1 MKNEKRGFCAGIF
14 SESLITQKYAA
25 GYVLLTVIA
34 VLLFLVS
41 FLSGRALS
49 SQYCSAM
56 DDLLELNN
64 LFVAV
69 ENTNQAVYDYNL
81 YLSPLSGE
89 TYTQEREKTRRI
101 LEEILRRMDQSYS
114 REVTDLCYIVDSYL
128 DKSDLLIEDISQFR
142 AAGSSGDREDLVDA
156 YMETQQLIAYI
167 NQNFQEV
174 YIGKLETTQQMQHR
188 IEWIQT
194 ILSVLQIAM
203 LVLAMAVSTFF
214 YQRVVRGMSQSVNK
228 LIDFASG
235 ITKNLT
241 FREHIH
247 IDTGDELTVFA
258 NAFNEMMDTIHAQ
271 MAQIEAD
278 SRMREQLQ
286 EVEMENLR
294 ISSAL
299 QASQLRLLQSRIN
312 PHFLFNTLN
321 MITQM
326 AHMEDA
332 EETAHLMEA
341 TADFLRYNLG
351 KVTKSVTLADEIEN
365 TRNYIYIQRC
375 RFGER
380 IRFGFQ
386 VEESCTGLEI
396 PCMIL
401 QPLVENAISH
411 GVGSMISGGEVVVS
425 LARQQEHVCLEVR
438 DNGVGIAPELL
449 EKIKTSFATERNDDS
464 HIGLHNVYQRL
475 RLFYGAGLKFELE
488 SRPGGT
494 TVRMLLPG

>member
-1 MKNEKRGFCAGIF
+1 MKNRQRSFRPGMF

-25 GYVLLTVIA
+25 GYVLLVVIA

-41 FLSGRALS
+41 FFSGRVIS
-49 SQYCSAM
+49 SQYRSAT

-81 YLSPLSGE
+81 YLSPISGE

-101 LEEILRRMDQSYS
+101 LEEILRHMDQSYS

-128 DKSDLLIEDISQFR
+128 DKSDLLIESISQFR
-142 AAGSSGDREDLVDA
+142 SAGSSGDRGELVEA
-156 YMETQQLIAYI
+156 YLETQQLIAYI

-174 YIGKLETTQQMQHR
+174 YINKLETTQQMQHR
-188 IEWIQT
+188 IAWIQT
-194 ILSVLQIAM
+194 LLNALQIAI
-203 LVLAMAVSTFF
+203 LVLAMAVSVIF

-271 MAQIEAD
+271 MAQIEQD
-278 SRMREQLQ
+278 SRMREQLR

-386 VEESCTGLEI
+386 VEEGCADLEI

-401 QPLVENAISH
+401 QPLVENAVSH
-411 GVGSMISGGEVVVS
+411 GVGSMISGGEVMVS
-425 LARQQEHVCLEVR
+425 LFRQQEHICLEVR
-438 DNGVGIAPELL
+438 DNGVGIEPQLL
-449 EKIKTSFATERNDDS
+449 EKIKASFAAESNEDN
-464 HIGLHNVYQRL
+464 HIGLHNVYHRL
-475 RLFYGAGLKFELE
+475 RLFYGAGLKFELQ
-488 SRPGGT
+488 SGSGGT
-494 TVRMLLPG
+494 VVRMLLPG

>member
-1 MKNEKRGFCAGIF
+1 MKNEKRSFCAGIF

-386 VEESCTGLEI
+386 VEESCTDLEI

-449 EKIKTSFATERNDDS
+449 EKIKTAFATERNDDS

-488 SRPGGT
+488 SGPGGT

>member
-1 MKNEKRGFCAGIF
+1 MEDKKDKRVSSFG
-14 SESLITQKYAA
+14 SSITRKYAT
-25 GYVLLTVIA
+25 GYILIMVIA
-34 VLLFLVS
+34 VLIFLVS
-41 FLSGRALS
+41 FFSGRVLS
-49 SQYCSAM
+49 QQYQYAV

-81 YLSPLSGE
+81 YLSPLSSESYRQESAETRKIQKQILSHMDENYCREVVDLCCLVE
-89 TYTQEREKTRRI
+89 TY
-101 LEEILRRMDQSYS
+101 LEECDQ
-114 REVTDLCYIVDSYL
+114 
-128 DKSDLLIEDISQFR
+128 LIEAISEFR
-142 AAGSSGDREDLVDA
+142 AAGSSGDRAELVNA
-156 YMETQQLIAYI
+156 YTETQQLMNFI
-167 NQNFQEV
+167 NRSFQKV
-174 YIGKLETTQQMQHR
+174 YTGKLETTQQMQDEIDRTQR
-188 IEWIQT
+188 I
-194 ILSVLQIAM
+194 LNVVQIGM
-203 LVLAMAVSTFF
+203 LVVAIAVGIFF
-214 YQRVVRGMSQSVNK
+214 YLRVVRGMSRSVNQ
-228 LIDFASG
+228 LIDFATG
-235 ITKNLT
+235 ITKDLASQ
-241 FREHIH
+241 EHVH

-258 NAFNEMMDTIHAQ
+258 NTFNEMMDTIHAQ
-271 MAQIEAD
+271 MDQIERD

-365 TRNYIYIQRC
+365 TKNYIYIQRC
-375 RFGER
+375 RFGDR
-380 IRFGFQ
+380 IRFDFQ
-386 VEESCTGLEI
+386 VDETCTAQEV

-401 QPLVENAISH
+401 QPLVENAVSH
-411 GVGSMISGGEVVVS
+411 GVGTMISGGQVTVS
-425 LARQQEHVCLEVR
+425 LSRRQQRVCMEVR
-438 DNGVGIAPELL
+438 DNGVGIEPLLL
-449 EKIKTSFATERNDDS
+449 EKIKASFDKEGSDES

-475 RLFYGAGLKFELE
+475 RLFFGAGLEFELD
-488 SRPGGT
+488 SKPGCT
-494 TVRMLLPG
+494 VVRMLLP

>member
-1 MKNEKRGFCAGIF
+1 MKDKKSRFRPQVF
-14 SESLITQKYAA
+14 PESLITQKYAV
-25 GYVLLTVIA
+25 GYILIMVIA
-34 VLLFLVS
+34 VLLFFVS
-41 FLSGRALS
+41 FLSGRVLS
-49 SQYCSAM
+49 SQYRSAT

-81 YLSPLSGE
+81 YLSPLSSE
-89 TYTQEREKTRRI
+89 TYAQESAETRII
-101 LEEILRRMDQSYS
+101 LKEILDHMNVAYS

-128 DKSDLLIEDISQFR
+128 DKSDLLIEAISEFR
-142 AAGSSGDREDLVDA
+142 AAGSSGDRAELVDA
-156 YMETQQLIAYI
+156 YLETQQLITFI

-174 YIGKLETTQQMQHR
+174 YIDKLETTQQIQHR
-188 IEWIQT
+188 IEWAQMM
-194 ILSVLQIAM
+194 LNVLQIAM
-203 LVLAMAVSTFF
+203 LVLAMAVSIFF
-214 YQRVVRGMSQSVNK
+214 YQRVVRGMSQSVNR

-235 ITKNLT
+235 ITKDPA
-241 FREHIH
+241 FQEHIH

-258 NAFNEMMDTIHAQ
+258 DAFNEMMDTIHAQ
-271 MAQIEAD
+271 MDQIERD

-299 QASQLRLLQSRIN
+299 QASQLRLLQARIN

-351 KVTKSVTLADEIEN
+351 KVTKSVTLADEIDN
-365 TRNYIYIQRC
+365 TKNYIYIQRC
-375 RFGER
+375 RFGDR
-380 IRFGFQ
+380 IRFSFQ
-386 VEESCTGLEI
+386 VDESCTAREI

-401 QPLVENAISH
+401 QPLVENAVSH
-411 GVGSMISGGEVVVS
+411 GVGSMISGGEVIVS
-425 LARQQEHVCLEVR
+425 LTRQQEHICLEVR
-438 DNGVGIAPELL
+438 DNGVGIEPHLL
-449 EKIKTSFATERNDDS
+449 EKIKTSFSTERNDES

-475 RLFYGAGLKFELE
+475 HLFYGAGLKFELE
-488 SRPGGT
+488 SGPEGT
-494 TVRMLLPG
+494 VVRMLLPD

>member
-1 MKNEKRGFCAGIF
+1 MKNEKRSFCAGIF

-188 IEWIQT
+188 
-194 ILSVLQIAM
+194 
-203 LVLAMAVSTFF
+203 
-214 YQRVVRGMSQSVNK
+214 
-228 LIDFASG
+228 
-235 ITKNLT
+235 
-241 FREHIH
+241 
-247 IDTGDELTVFA
+247 
-258 NAFNEMMDTIHAQ
+258 MD
-271 MAQIEAD
+271 
-278 SRMREQLQ
+278 
-286 EVEMENLR
+286 
-294 ISSAL
+294 
-299 QASQLRLLQSRIN
+299 
-312 PHFLFNTLN
+312 
-321 MITQM
+321 
-326 AHMEDA
+326 
-332 EETAHLMEA
+332 
-341 TADFLRYNLG
+341 G
-351 KVTKSVTLADEIEN
+351 
-365 TRNYIYIQRC
+365 
-375 RFGER
+375 
-380 IRFGFQ
+380 
-386 VEESCTGLEI
+386 
-396 PCMIL
+396 
-401 QPLVENAISH
+401 
-411 GVGSMISGGEVVVS
+411 
-425 LARQQEHVCLEVR
+425 
-438 DNGVGIAPELL
+438 
-449 EKIKTSFATERNDDS
+449 
-464 HIGLHNVYQRL
+464 
-475 RLFYGAGLKFELE
+475 
-488 SRPGGT
+488 
-494 TVRMLLPG
+494 

>member
-156 YMETQQLIAYI
+156 YMDTQQLIAYI

-386 VEESCTGLEI
+386 VEESCTDLEI

-449 EKIKTSFATERNDDS
+449 EKIKTAFATERNDDS

-488 SRPGGT
+488 SGPGGT

>member
-1 MKNEKRGFCAGIF
+1 MKNEKRSFCAGIF

-69 ENTNQAVYDYNL
+69 ENTNQAVYDYTL

-386 VEESCTGLEI
+386 VEESCTDLEI

-449 EKIKTSFATERNDDS
+449 EKIKTAFATERNDDS

-488 SRPGGT
+488 SGPGGT

>member
-386 VEESCTGLEI
+386 VEESCTDLEI

-449 EKIKTSFATERNDDS
+449 EKIKTAFATERNDDS

-488 SRPGGT
+488 SGPGGT